1 MGLSQKMA
9 LRMSDVKFDDVRLFL
24 CDPRLQIR
32 TSLRMA
38 LNDAGIR
45 NKNIWEGNDLEAIE
59 IAVADP
65 NGPDI
70 VICDVTE
77 NTDQAC
83 QIFNAI
89 RHNELGTNPFICII
103 AVAWSPNH
111 QLVSKVIDSGA
122 DLLVAAPISPGLI
135 LDRIGS
141 LVHSRKPFVV
151 TSDYVGPDRRTI
163 EERESEIEKI
173 EVPNSLR
180 DKALGQ
186 FDADK
191 IRKEIEATR
200 ASINDQKIDRQ
211 ALQLAYLADLV
222 VQDFEKAQGKIE
234 RERLRDLV
242 KVTNELKMRAFSA
255 GAKELEEICVAI
267 REVIQRMVKAQ
278 GKYSKKDMDLLVQLS
293 LAVRAAAR
301 PSSGSREVAHDIS
314 QTVIGIK
321 AAG

>member
-1 MGLSQKMA
+1 M
-9 LRMSDVKFDDVRLFL
+9 KFDDVRLFL

-59 IAVADP
+59 MAVADP

-70 VICDVTE
+70 IICDVTE
-77 NTDQAC
+77 NSDQAC

-111 QLVSKVIDSGA
+111 ALVSKVIDSGA
-122 DLLVAAPISPGLI
+122 DLLVAAPISPALI

-151 TSDYVGPDRRTI
+151 TSDYVGPDRRLLQ
-163 EERESEIEKI
+163 ERGAETEIEKI

-186 FDADK
+186 FDPDK
-191 IRKEIEATR
+191 IRAEIEATR

-211 ALQLAYLADLV
+211 ALQLSFLADMV
-222 VQDFEKAQGKIE
+222 VQEVESGAKKMD
-234 RERLRDLV
+234 RDRLRNLV
-242 KVTNELKMRAFSA
+242 KLTNELKMRAFSA
-255 GAKELEEICVAI
+255 GAKELEEICVAV
-267 REVIQRMVKAQ
+267 REVIQRMVKSQ
-278 GKYSKKDMDLLVQLS
+278 GDVKKKDIELLTQLS

-301 PSSGSREVAHDIS
+301 PTSGSREAAHDIS
-314 QTVIGIK
+314 RTVVGVQ

>member
-1 MGLSQKMA
+1 
-9 LRMSDVKFDDVRLFL
+9 VKFDDVRLFL

-45 NKNIWEGNDLEAIE
+45 NKNIWEGNDFDAIE
-59 IAVADP
+59 MAVADP

-111 QLVSKVIDSGA
+111 VLVSKVIDSGA
-122 DLLVAAPISPGLI
+122 DLLVAAPISPALI
-135 LDRIGS
+135 LDRIAS

-163 EERESEIEKI
+163 QERESEIEKI

-186 FDADK
+186 FDPEK

-211 ALQLAYLADLV
+211 ALQLSFLADMV
-222 VQDFEKAQGKIE
+222 VQEVESGAKKMD
-234 RERLRDLV
+234 RERLRNLV

-255 GAKELEEICVAI
+255 GAKELEEICVAV
-267 REVIQRMVKAQ
+267 REVIQRMVKTED
-278 GKYSKKDMDLLVQLS
+278 GIRKKDVELLTQLS

-301 PSSGSREVAHDIS
+301 PTSGSSEAAHDITR
-314 QTVIGIK
+314 TVVGVQ

>member
-1 MGLSQKMA
+1 
-9 LRMSDVKFDDVRLFL
+9 
-24 CDPRLQIR
+24 
-32 TSLRMA
+32 MA

-59 IAVADP
+59 MAVADP

-70 VICDVTE
+70 IICDVTE
-77 NTDQAC
+77 NSDQAC

-111 QLVSKVIDSGA
+111 ALVSKVIDSGA
-122 DLLVAAPISPGLI
+122 DLLVAAPISPALI

-151 TSDYVGPDRRTI
+151 TSDYVGPDPRMLQ
-163 EERESEIEKI
+163 ERGAETEIEKI

-186 FDADK
+186 FDPDK
-191 IRKEIEATR
+191 IRAEIEATR

-211 ALQLAYLADLV
+211 ALQLSFLADMV
-222 VQDFEKAQGKIE
+222 VQEVESGAKKMD
-234 RERLRDLV
+234 RDRLRNLV

-255 GAKELEEICVAI
+255 GAKELEEICVAV
-267 REVIQRMVKAQ
+267 REVIQRMVKSQ
-278 GKYSKKDMDLLVQLS
+278 GDIKKKDIELLTQLS

-301 PSSGSREVAHDIS
+301 PTSGSREAAHDIS
-314 QTVIGIK
+314 RTVVGVQ

>member
-1 MGLSQKMA
+1 M
-9 LRMSDVKFDDVRLFL
+9 KFDDVRLFL

-59 IAVADP
+59 MAVADP

-70 VICDVTE
+70 IICDVTE

-111 QLVSKVIDSGA
+111 ALVSKVIDSGA
-122 DLLVAAPISPGLI
+122 DLLVAAPISPALI

-151 TSDYVGPDRRTI
+151 TSDYVGPDRRMLQ
-163 EERESEIEKI
+163 ERGAETEIEKI

-180 DKALGQ
+180 DKALGR
-186 FDADK
+186 FDPDK
-191 IRKEIEATR
+191 IRAEIEATR

-211 ALQLAYLADLV
+211 ALQLSFLADMV
-222 VQDFEKAQGKIE
+222 VQEVESGAKKMD
-234 RERLRDLV
+234 RDRLRNLV

-255 GAKELEEICVAI
+255 GAKELEEICVAV
-267 REVIQRMVKAQ
+267 REGIQRMVKSQ
-278 GKYSKKDMDLLVQLS
+278 GDIKKKDIELLTQLS

-301 PSSGSREVAHDIS
+301 PTSGSREAAHDIS
-314 QTVIGIK
+314 RTVVGVQ

>member
-1 MGLSQKMA
+1 M
-9 LRMSDVKFDDVRLFL
+9 KFDDVRLFL

-59 IAVADP
+59 MAVADP

-70 VICDVTE
+70 IICDVTE

-103 AVAWSPNH
+103 GVAWSPNH
-111 QLVSKVIDSGA
+111 SLVSKVIDSGA
-122 DLLVAAPISPGLI
+122 DLLVAAPISPALI

-141 LVHSRKPFVV
+141 LVHNRKPFVV

-163 EERESEIEKI
+163 QERESEIEKI
-173 EVPNSLR
+173 QVPNSLR

-186 FDADK
+186 FDPEK
-191 IRKEIEATR
+191 IRAEIEATR

-211 ALQLAYLADLV
+211 ALQLSFLADMV
-222 VQDFEKAQGKIE
+222 VQEVESGARKMD
-234 RERLRDLV
+234 RDRLRNLV

-255 GAKELEEICVAI
+255 GAKELEEICVAV
-267 REVIQRMVKAQ
+267 REVIQRMVKSQ
-278 GKYSKKDMDLLVQLS
+278 GDVKKKDIELLTQLS

-301 PSSGSREVAHDIS
+301 PTSGSREAAHDIS
-314 QTVIGIK
+314 RTVVGVE